1 MNDSSYKYI
10 IQVHTC
16 TFIEY
21 KHTHTH
27 TQVYVL
33 ADRETDRQTCY
44 VLLLTLSLASMAAP
58 PTSSSITTSEW
69 PLAAAHSRA
78 VIPSW
83 YQCDY
88 WIIVHI
94 VSQSAALCVTSHNNT
109 QISSYY
115 IRQYSI
121 I

>member
-1 MNDSSYKYI
+1 M
-10 IQVHTC
+10 QVHTC

-21 KHTHTH
+21 KHTH

-78 VIPSW
+78 VMPSW
-83 YQCDY
+83 YQYDY
-88 WIIVHI
+88 WIIVINI
-94 VSQSAALCVTSHNNT
+94 VSQSTALCVISHINT

-115 IRQYSI
+115 IIQYSI